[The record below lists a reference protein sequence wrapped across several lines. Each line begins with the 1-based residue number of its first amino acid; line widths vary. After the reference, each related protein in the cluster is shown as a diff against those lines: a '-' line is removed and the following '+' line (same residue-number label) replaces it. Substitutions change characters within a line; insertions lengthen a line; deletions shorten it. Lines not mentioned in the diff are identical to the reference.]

1 MVFRKNLIYFLILIT
16 ISIWL
21 AVFTIDDNLHIIACD
36 VGQGDSIL
44 IQKNTT
50 QILIDGG
57 PDNSVLNC
65 LGKYM
70 PFWDRQIE
78 LVILTHPE
86 ADHYSGLIE
95 VFKKYKVS
103 YFGQNNTNSSSQ
115 GVRVDT
121 LYDRVIK
128 KVVGGSGTQ
137 DLRLSKGVDLRVGM
151 IYLDILHPEDEQFP
165 INNFQFSN
173 STNDNGVV
181 VLLKYAQFKALFT
194 ADVEDE
200 VSDELSILSEVE
212 GLDYIKVNHH
222 GSKNGL
228 SEKLLQ
234 ATMAKTAVISVGKK
248 NSYGHPHAEVIKM
261 LSERDIKILRTD
273 LEGDVD
279 YVVKN

>member
-21 AVFTIDDNLHIIACD
+21 AAFTIDDNLHIIACD
-36 VGQGDSIL
+36 VGQGDAIL

-57 PDNSVLNC
+57 PDSSVLNC
-65 LGKYM
+65 LGKHM

-95 VFKKYKVS
+95 VFKKYKVNF
-103 YFGQNNTNSSSQ
+103 FGQSNTNSGSRGY
-115 GVRVDT
+115 GV
-121 LYDRVIK
+121 LEN
-128 KVVGGSGTQ
+128 VVGGTTTEG
-137 DLRLSKGVDLRVGM
+137 LRLTVGSVLRLGM
-151 IYLDILHPEDEQFP
+151 IYLDILHPIDEDIGLKTEDKKY
-165 INNFQFSN
+165 SM
-173 STNDNGVV
+173 NDNGVV

-194 ADVEDE
+194 ADVENE
-200 VSDELSILSEVE
+200 VSDELSENPKIQS
-212 GLDYIKVNHH
+212 LDYIKVNHH

-234 ATMAKTAVISVGKK
+234 ATMPKIAIISVSKK
-248 NSYGHPHAEVIKM
+248 NSYGHPHKEILNLLKKYNVEV
-261 LSERDIKILRTD
+261 LRTD
-273 LEGDVD
+273 QLQDIEIYSNGEK
-279 YVVKN
+279 YWVK

>member
-1 MVFRKNLIYFLILIT
+1 MVFRKNLIYFLVLIA

-21 AVFTIDDNLHIIACD
+21 AVFSIDNNLHIVACD
-36 VGQGDSIL
+36 VGQGDAIL

-57 PDNSVLNC
+57 PNNSVLNC

-115 GVRVDT
+115 GYGVLR
-121 LYDRVIK
+121 
-128 KVVGGSGTQ
+128 KVVGGSGTH

-234 ATMAKTAVISVGKK
+234 ATMPKTAVISVGKK
-248 NSYGHPHAEVIKM
+248 NSYGHPHAEVIKI
-261 LSERDIKILRTD
+261 LNERDIKILRTD

>member
-1 MVFRKNLIYFLILIT
+1 MRRIIGLLTLIT
-16 ISIWL
+16 ISIWIS
-21 AVFTIDDNLHIIACD
+21 VFTIDDDLHIIACD
-36 VGQGDSIL
+36 VGQGDAIL

-57 PDNSVLNC
+57 PNNSVLNC

-115 GVRVDT
+115 GYGV
-121 LYDRVIK
+121 LE
-128 KVVGGSGTQ
+128 KVVGGSGTHG
-137 DLRLSKGVDLRVGM
+137 LRLSKGVDLRVGM
-151 IYLDILHPEDEQFP
+151 IYLDILHPE
-165 INNFQFSN
+165 NNNQETITN
-173 STNDNGVV
+173 NQTRSTNDNGVV

-194 ADVEDE
+194 ADVENE
-200 VSDELSILSEVE
+200 VSDKLSILSEVE

-234 ATMAKTAVISVGKK
+234 ATMPKTAVISVGGK
-248 NSYGHPHAEVIKM
+248 NSYGHPHKEILNLLEKYNVEV
-261 LSERDIKILRTD
+261 LRTD
-273 LEGDVD
+273 LPAQAGEIGDVD

>member
-1 MVFRKNLIYFLILIT
+1 
-16 ISIWL
+16 
-21 AVFTIDDNLHIIACD
+21 LHIVACD
-36 VGQGDSIL
+36 VGQGDAIL

-57 PDNSVLNC
+57 PNNSVLNC

-115 GVRVDT
+115 GYGV
-121 LYDRVIK
+121 LE

-137 DLRLSKGVDLRVGM
+137 DLRLSKRVDLRVGM
-151 IYLDILHPEDEQFP
+151 IYLDILHPSGKSELQ
-165 INNFQFSN
+165 N
-173 STNDNGVV
+173 SKFETKGTNDDGVV

-194 ADVEDE
+194 ADVENE

-234 ATMAKTAVISVGKK
+234 STMPKTAVISVGKK
-248 NSYGHPHAEVIKM
+248 NSYGHPHAEVIKI
-261 LSERDIKILRTD
+261 LNERDIKILRTD